1 MHVDRAWCW
10 PGDTVRVTVTVDNE
24 SGRTLKASQLFLQQQ
39 AVMHASTM
47 VHPDMQPSYSGTI
60 FTVSHFVCIRF
71 SMGWFMMPL
80 ILKARLVLAAFGP
93 PAGLLPI
100 QLLLLLLQLADA
112 VSEMAA
118 AVLQVPLRVLVG
130 PLCATLPGPRSAKD
144 GKDGAE
150 VSFFA
155 EPPAFWKPSVVVGP
169 LALHVNAASPLP
181 PEALV
186 ADASFWARAT
196 GGK

>member
-1 MHVDRAWCW
+1 
-10 PGDTVRVTVTVDNE
+10 
-24 SGRTLKASQLFLQQQ
+24 
-39 AVMHASTM
+39 M

-80 ILKARLVLAAFGP
+80 ILKAQLVLAAFGP

-181 PEALV
+181 PEALAAGEYIASSCLASTFLADLLAV
-186 ADASFWARAT
+186 TVGCCSLADASFWARAT